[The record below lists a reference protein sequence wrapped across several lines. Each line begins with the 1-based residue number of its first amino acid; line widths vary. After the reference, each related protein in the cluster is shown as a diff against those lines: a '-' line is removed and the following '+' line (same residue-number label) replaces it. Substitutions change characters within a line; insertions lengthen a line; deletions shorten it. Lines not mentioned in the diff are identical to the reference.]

1 MDPRYPLFSILA
13 FLGFII
19 SLIPLPWHLQAW
31 NSGTCAFMLWTS
43 TICFV
48 MFINSIVWS
57 DNVDNVAPV
66 WCDISAQIILGA
78 SVGIPASVLCISR
91 RLYTITAVQTASVT
105 RADKRR
111 AVIIDLCIALGLPIL
126 VLVLHTIVHAH
137 RFDILEDIGCYPV
150 TYNTLP
156 SYFLFYMW
164 PILIGIVS
172 FIYSGLTLRVFF
184 IRRVQFQSLISTA
197 SALSVNR
204 YLRLMILSLADM
216 FCTIPLAIYTMY
228 IGAKGVPLAPWISW
242 EDTHYDFGRVGK
254 IPALIWRTDRSYDIT
269 VELHRWIF
277 VFCAF
282 IFFALFGFA
291 NEAKKHY
298 RMAFWAV
305 AKRFGFQPK
314 VQTPK
319 MSLPSW
325 NKPPSNQPSSESALP
340 AYSSPSNPIKVF
352 TKRSSSSY
360 DVDIELAEKPS
371 LPSPSTLPPA
381 YTNSD
386 GSPSPSSI
394 DKPLPGI
401 PDNGDDRRFTISS
414 FSEDDHEHPLLEE
427 NMRYPTPSDTA
438 NASPPP
444 SPHFTDDFH
453 PQRKRVPTP
462 AP

>member
-1 MDPRYPLFSILA
+1 MDPRYPLFSIFA

-43 TICFV
+43 TICLV
-48 MFINSIVWS
+48 MFINSIVWA

-126 VLVLHTIVHAH
+126 VLVLHTVVHAH

-172 FIYSGLTLRVFF
+172 FIYSGLTLRAFF
-184 IRRVQFQSLISTA
+184 VRRVQFQSLISTA

-242 EDTHYDFGRVGK
+242 EDTHYDFGRVGR

-291 NEAKKHY
+291 SEAKKHY

-305 AKRFGFQPK
+305 AKRFGFKPK
-314 VQTPK
+314 VQSPK
-319 MSLPSW
+319 MSLPRYFSPVGYFFPFAHGLLSAGT
-325 NKPPSNQPSSESALP
+325 NLQASKPPLILLFPRILVRAARSRFLPNGLPLHMTSTSS
-340 AYSSPSNPIKVF
+340 
-352 TKRSSSSY
+352 
-360 DVDIELAEKPS
+360 
-371 LPSPSTLPPA
+371 
-381 YTNSD
+381 
-386 GSPSPSSI
+386 
-394 DKPLPGI
+394 
-401 PDNGDDRRFTISS
+401 
-414 FSEDDHEHPLLEE
+414 
-427 NMRYPTPSDTA
+427 
-438 NASPPP
+438 
-444 SPHFTDDFH
+444 
-453 PQRKRVPTP
+453 
-462 AP
+462 